1 MGEVQEQQDD
11 GLTARIILVM
21 ATEMAAMKRNTE
33 RACIMFHALAESVG
47 VSVAHVFAETAED

>member
-1 MGEVQEQQDD
+1 MEEQDE